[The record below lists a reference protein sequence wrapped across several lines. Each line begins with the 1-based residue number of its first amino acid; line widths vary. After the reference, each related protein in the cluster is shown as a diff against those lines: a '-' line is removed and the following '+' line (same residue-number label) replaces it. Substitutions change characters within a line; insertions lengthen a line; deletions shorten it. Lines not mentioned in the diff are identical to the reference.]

1 MNKPAPIL
9 MPLLGVL
16 TLICTIW
23 VQVRTE
29 ETRASADGEF
39 RGWIRQVIMGQQAA
53 DLAHEKTLEA
63 HAKELQEHDRTIIGL
78 ESRLH
83 GISTKLGQLPGK
95 VASKIDNHTTDNQ
108 P

>member
-1 MNKPAPIL
+1 MNKPAPFL
-9 MPLLGVL
+9 MPVLGVL
-16 TLICTIW
+16 ALICTIY

-39 RGWIRQVIMGQQAA
+39 RGWIRQVIIGQQATDA
-53 DLAHEKTLEA
+53 LHDLALKE
-63 HAKELQEHDRTIIGL
+63 HAKELQEHDRTIIAL

-95 VASKIDNHTTDNQ
+95 VSSKLDNSDTNK